1 MTRPNQTT
9 PYMFEC
15 VCGDL
20 VRARPFTRDNKTCLN
35 TYDWA
40 ILDEQ
45 FNCKCGQKFIVTG
58 GVIKEYKQFM
68 NTMRYFPFAVKPI
81 ED

>member
-1 MTRPNQTT
+1 
-9 PYMFEC
+9 MFEC
-15 VCGDL
+15 ICGDL

-40 ILDEQ
+40 ILGET
-45 FNCKCGQKFIVTG
+45 FTCKCGQKYITTG

-68 NTMRYFPFAVKPI
+68 RKNVRYFPFAVRPI
-81 ED
+81 EAEKEYITS